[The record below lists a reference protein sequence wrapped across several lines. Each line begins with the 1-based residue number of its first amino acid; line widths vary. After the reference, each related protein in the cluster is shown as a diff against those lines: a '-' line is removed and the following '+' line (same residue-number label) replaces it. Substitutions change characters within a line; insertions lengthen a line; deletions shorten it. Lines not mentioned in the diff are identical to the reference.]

1 MQNNCNLEFSNVL
14 QNVASVVH
22 FCGSVGLFLFHS
34 QQNFRG
40 LGVLQ
45 EMIYADETVD
55 EFCCRCQLSY
65 HFIQMVMGFA
75 PTLCCAE
82 SESANI

>member
-1 MQNNCNLEFSNVL
+1 MWNISADQLGCFCFSQL
-14 QNVASVVH
+14 
-22 FCGSVGLFLFHS
+22 
-34 QQNFRG
+34 NFRG

-45 EMIYADETVD
+45 EMIYADETID